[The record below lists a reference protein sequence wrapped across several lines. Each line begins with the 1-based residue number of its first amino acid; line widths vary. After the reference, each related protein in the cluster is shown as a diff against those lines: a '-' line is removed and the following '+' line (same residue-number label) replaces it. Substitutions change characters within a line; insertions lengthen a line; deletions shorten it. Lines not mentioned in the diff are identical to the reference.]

1 MSSREVAVDEEL
13 IVEIHVPLPPLVDLR
28 DEEDPY
34 PWIDEVLGYLDDIA
48 ERGEVSIV
56 DDGEEFE
63 GAYVF
68 SVADSSEDALLAV
81 ATRVA
86 AIPGVPTGI
95 FAMVTSDLADGY
107 GAGRRVELG

>member
-1 MSSREVAVDEEL
+1 MDDEL
-13 IVEIHVPLPPLVDLR
+13 IVEIHVPLPPIVDPR

-34 PWIDEVLGYLDDIA
+34 PWIDDVLNYLDDVA
-48 ERGEVSIV
+48 ERGEASIV

-68 SVADSSEDALLAV
+68 SVADSSEQALLAV
-81 ATRVA
+81 ATRIA

-95 FAMVTSDLADGY
+95 FAMVTSDLAEGY